1 MAKYNVTYKCNH
13 EGIVELFGK
22 SADRERKLEWLETT
36 LCPECY
42 AREQAQKANKGKQID
57 EIEMTYREYKNNY
70 AGCKTLPN
78 SYNKETKTII
88 VLVPV
93 EEKEVTATEETVE
106 TIVEETTEEII
117 TIEEIAE
124 ICNAPVSA
132 IRKMAEMSNE
142 KLDEMLSQYN
152 KTMASPNPKKLA
164 MVDQAKKSVE
174 LVKKYKAQQK

>member
-1 MAKYNVTYKCNH
+1 MAKYYVKHTCGH
-13 EGIVELFGK
+13 EVQVDLFGK
-22 SADRERKLEWLETT
+22 AADRERKLEWLEST

-42 AREQAQKANKGKQID
+42 AREQAQKANKDMAIK
-57 EIEMTYREYKNNY
+57 EVEMHYSEYKNNY
-70 AGCKTLPN
+70 AECKTLPN
-78 SYNKETKTII
+78 SYNKDTKTIV

-93 EEKEVTATEETVE
+93 EVEEIEEVEEAKEVEK
-106 TIVEETTEEII
+106 VEEATL

-124 ICNAPVSA
+124 ICNAPASA
-132 IRKMAEMSNE
+132 IEKMIEMPNE

-174 LVKKYKAQQK
+174 LVKLYKKQNNL

>member
-13 EGIVELFGK
+13 EGTVELFGK
-22 SADRERKLEWLETT
+22 TTDRERKLEWLETT

-42 AREQAQKANKGKQID
+42 ARQQAQKENEGKQIE
-57 EIEMTYREYKNNY
+57 EIEMTYGEYKNNFSN
-70 AGCKTLPN
+70 CKTLPN
-78 SYNKETKTII
+78 SYNKDTKTII

-93 EEKEVTATEETVE
+93 EKEIEVEVVEETSTATEEILTV
-106 TIVEETTEEII
+106 
-117 TIEEIAE
+117 EEIAE
-124 ICNAPVSA
+124 ICNAPASA
-132 IRKMAEMSNE
+132 IEKMIEMPNE

-174 LVKKYKAQQK
+174 LVKLYKKQNNL

>member
-13 EGIVELFGK
+13 EGTVELFGK
-22 SADRERKLEWLETT
+22 SVDRERKLEWLESA

-42 AREQAQKANKGKQID
+42 AREQAQEANEGKQIE
-57 EIEMTYREYKNNY
+57 EIEMLYSEYKNNY
-70 AGCKTLPN
+70 AECKTLPN
-78 SYNKETKTII
+78 SYNRQTKTIV

-93 EEKEVTATEETVE
+93 EKEVEAEAEATEEA
-106 TIVEETTEEII
+106 TEEIL

-152 KTMASPNPKKLA
+152 KTMASPNPKKVA

>member
-1 MAKYNVTYKCNH
+1 MKMAKYYVKHACGH
-13 EGIVELFGK
+13 EVQVDLFGK
-22 SADRERKLEWLETT
+22 TADRENKIAWLETT

-42 AREQAQKANKGKQID
+42 AREQAQKANKGMQI
-57 EIEMTYREYKNNY
+57 EEVEMHYSEYKNNY
-70 AGCKTLPN
+70 AECKTLPN
-78 SYNKETKTII
+78 SYNKDTKTII

-93 EEKEVTATEETVE
+93 EKEVEAEATEEAT
-106 TIVEETTEEII
+106 EETTEETL